1 MTMSIENQLAEIIS
15 PDRIKVDDEAIYE
28 HSYDWW
34 PVTAKWKQQGKQPY
48 RPDVIVYPETVDEVQ
63 ELLKWANQHQ
73 IPVTAWGAGSAV
85 TGAPLPLKGGITLN
99 LSLLNQVLEIDETSL
114 FVHVQAGKMGH
125 KLEAELNEKGYT
137 LNHSPQSLDR
147 STVGGWIATRATGQ
161 FSSRWGGIEDLAIAF
176 TVVLADGNLVATKR
190 TPRAAIGPDIRHF
203 FMGSE
208 GTLGVVTEVTLKIF
222 PIAKQR
228 LFEAVHFETVTA
240 GVNAIR
246 EIMQTGL
253 QPFLV
258 RFYDEDEARHAMQD
272 KEFTGCVAFLG
283 FEGLQAMAEA
293 ERNAALQICTKQRG
307 LCLGPASV
315 IAWMERRFDFSTVE
329 NILAQPGGYAETIEI
344 AHFWGDILE
353 TYQALKI
360 ALAPLATEV
369 LGHFSHVYTH
379 GTSLYMILLG
389 EAQDAAEAEAILMT
403 IWETSMRICLEK
415 GAVTSH
421 HHGVGLARLPYI
433 QEDLDSTLPVLQ
445 SLKDA
450 LDPNNILNPGKL
462 GLRK

>member
-1 MTMSIENQLAEIIS
+1 MTISIDNQLAQIIS
-15 PDRIKVDDEAIYE
+15 PDRIKVDEESILH

-48 RPDVIVYPETVDEVQ
+48 RPDVIVYPETVEEIQ

-73 IPVTAWGAGSAV
+73 IAVTPWGAGSAV
-85 TGAPLPLKGGITLN
+85 TGAPLPLSGGITLN
-99 LSLLNQVLEIDETSL
+99 LSLLSRVIEIDETSL
-114 FVHVQAGKMGH
+114 FVHVQAGKMGDE
-125 KLEAELNEKGYT
+125 LEAELNEKGYT
-137 LNHSPQSLDR
+137 LNHSPQSLNR

-176 TVVLADGNLVATKR
+176 TVILADGSVVETKR
-190 TPRAAIGPDIRHF
+190 TPRAATGPDVRHI

-208 GTLGVVTEVTLKIF
+208 GTMAVVTDVVLKIF
-222 PIAKQR
+222 PITEAR
-228 LFEAVHFETVTA
+228 IFEAVHFESVETGVT
-240 GVNAIR
+240 AIR
-246 EIMQTGL
+246 EIMQIGL

-272 KEFTGCVAFLG
+272 KAFTGCVAFLG
-283 FEGLQAMAEA
+283 FEGLQAVAEA
-293 ERNAALQICTKQRG
+293 ERNAALQICTRHRG
-307 LCLGPASV
+307 LCLGASAV
-315 IAWMERRFDFSTVE
+315 NSWMERRFDFSTVE

-344 AHFWGDILE
+344 AHLWGDILE
-353 TYQALKI
+353 TYHALKI

-389 EAQDAAEAEAILMT
+389 EAQDAAEAESILMT

-433 QEDLDSTLPVLQ
+433 QEDLASTLPVLQ
-445 SLKDA
+445 SVKDA